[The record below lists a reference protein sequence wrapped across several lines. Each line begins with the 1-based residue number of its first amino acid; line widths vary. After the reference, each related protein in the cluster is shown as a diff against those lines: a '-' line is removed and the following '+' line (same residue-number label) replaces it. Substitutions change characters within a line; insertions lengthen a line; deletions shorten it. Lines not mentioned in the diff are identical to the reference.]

1 MKEKVLEMLRSEG
14 DFLSGE
20 TISARL
26 GVSRAAVWK
35 VIQKLKEEGYAIE
48 SVPNRGYRLSE
59 ATARL
64 CLSEIRANLPKYH
77 PWRDLIQFQA
87 DIDST
92 NTRLK
97 LSASQGAPHGS
108 VLIAD
113 HQTGGRG
120 RRGRS
125 FSSPPN
131 MGIYLSALLRPQCRP
146 EELMHLTCAVAEAMV
161 QAIEDAAGFRPG
173 IKWTNDLVSG

>member
-1 MKEKVLEMLRSEG
+1 M
-14 DFLSGE
+14 
-20 TISARL
+20 
-26 GVSRAAVWK
+26 
-35 VIQKLKEEGYAIE
+35 QKLKEEGYAIE

-77 PWRDLIQFQA
+77 PWRDLIQFQE
-87 DIDST
+87 DVDST

-120 RRGRS
+120 RGAAA
-125 FSSPPN
+125 SPPRPIWASIFPPCC
-131 MGIYLSALLRPQCRP
+131 GPSAARR
-146 EELMHLTCAVAEAMV
+146 
-161 QAIEDAAGFRPG
+161 
-173 IKWTNDLVSG
+173 S

>member
-1 MKEKVLEMLRSEG
+1 MSPYPTG
-14 DFLSGE
+14 LS
-20 TISARL
+20 AL
-26 GVSRAAVWK
+26 GGHGPAVPF
-35 VIQKLKEEGYAIE
+35 GN
-48 SVPNRGYRLSE
+48 S
-59 ATARL
+59 
-64 CLSEIRANLPKYH
+64 ANLPKYH
-77 PWRDLIQFQA
+77 PWRDLIQFQE
-87 DIDST
+87 DVDST

-125 FSSPPN
+125 FASPPN

-161 QAIEDAAGFRPG
+161 QGH
-173 IKWTNDLVSG
+173 